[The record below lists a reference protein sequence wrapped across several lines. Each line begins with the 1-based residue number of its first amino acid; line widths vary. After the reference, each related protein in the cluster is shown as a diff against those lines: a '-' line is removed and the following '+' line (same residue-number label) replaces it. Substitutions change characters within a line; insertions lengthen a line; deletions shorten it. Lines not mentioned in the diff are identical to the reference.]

1 MTALIDLVGRQIG
14 RLTVMSYFGKA
25 KWNCLCSCGKKHII
39 LSKSLNCAKPTL
51 SCGCLQKEL
60 AAKSRKDR
68 GGIPTKDI
76 TGQKFGKLT
85 VVDFAGIDPD
95 SLDLKKHRLL
105 WNCVCSCGRKTALRG
120 YTLTRTD
127 RPIRSCGCMSPGGY
141 KAKKPKEIKFKTK
154 VAPKA
159 VKIALAVSK
168 SSVMTLDQTN
178 HCKAEYSRI
187 VSLVDSDSLFW
198 MSVDILPAWRDNSQ
212 NFLDWISKELPPT
225 VVGSRLTRI
234 SRYGDFSPSNIKWT
248 L

>member
-1 MTALIDLVGRQIG
+1 
-14 RLTVMSYFGKA
+14 
-25 KWNCLCSCGKKHII
+25 LCSCGNKSSI
-39 LSKSLNCAKPTL
+39 LSKSLSRSKPTL

-60 AAKSRKDR
+60 AAKSRKER

-85 VVDFAGIDPD
+85 VVDFGGIDPD

-105 WNCVCSCGRKTALRG
+105 WNCVCSCGRKIAIRG
-120 YTLTRTD
+120 YSLTRAD
-127 RPIRSCGCMSPGGY
+127 RPTRSCGCMAPGGY
-141 KAKKPKEIKFKTK
+141 KPKKPKEIKFKAK
-154 VAPKA
+154 VTPKP
-159 VKIALAVSK
+159 VRIALAVSK
-168 SSVMTLDQTN
+168 SNELTLDQTN
-178 HCKAEYSRI
+178 HCKAEYLRI

-198 MSVDILPAWRDNSQ
+198 LSVDILPAWRDNSQ

-234 SRYGDFSPSNIKWT
+234 SRYGDFSPGNIKWR